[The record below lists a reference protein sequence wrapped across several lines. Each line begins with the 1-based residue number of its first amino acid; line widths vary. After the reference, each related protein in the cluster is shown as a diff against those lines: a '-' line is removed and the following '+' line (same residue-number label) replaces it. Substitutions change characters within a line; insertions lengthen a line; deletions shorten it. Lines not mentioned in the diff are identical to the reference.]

1 MSVRGAYESAFHT
14 ERMHLYPAI
23 GAFEDKCGYAIGRER
38 LETAARTLACPV
50 KAHPPNW
57 QHGRVLYAVARQR
70 LAASPHTLSDPA
82 LLVDIGTAK
91 GFSALCLQWA
101 LLDSGSVGAVISAD
115 VVDPDARVRR
125 NSVAELDGLLTVR
138 EFVKPW
144 PEAEGIVFTH
154 TASKLWLGTFGR
166 VPVAFVDGKHT
177 YQAVKADAKRVA
189 AVQQIGDVMVFDDLH
204 IPGIAAAVAELKG
217 YSIER
222 IEALPCRV
230 YAVARRA
237 W

>member
-23 GAFEDKCGYAIGRER
+23 SAFEDKCGYAIGRER
-38 LETAARTLACPV
+38 LEDAARTLACPV

-57 QHGRVLYAVARQR
+57 QHGRVLYAITRQR
-70 LAASPHTLSDPA
+70 LAQDKEPA
-82 LLVDIGTAK
+82 TLVDIGTAK
-91 GFSALCLQWA
+91 GFSALCLMWA
-101 LLDSGSVGAVISAD
+101 LLDANVSGRVVSVD
-115 VVDPDARVRR
+115 VVNPLDRVRR
-125 NSVAELDGLLTVR
+125 NSVAELDGLLTVLD
-138 EFVKPW
+138 FVAPW
-144 PEAEGIVFTH
+144 PEADGIQFTH
-154 TASKLWLGTFGR
+154 TTSAQWQGFNPQR
-166 VPVAFVDGKHT
+166 IAVAFVDGKHT

-189 AVQQIGDVMVFDDLH
+189 AAQRIGDVMVFDDLH